1 MIPPRP
7 RGVGQRMASVRAVTD
22 LGGGGGQQQHGLA
35 CAILASVPLVRAM
48 ARVRTG
54 SPRAADAL
62 ARATLQRAIVAYMGA
77 MVPERCADGDLQPWL
92 LGLQRRLYTAGR
104 PERHASADDRAAAA
118 SGDAARG
125 TTAAW
130 QVLHRALLQLP
141 DDLRE
146 ALFLADGAGCDT
158 ADLARILGCGT
169 AEVRRR
175 VSAGRA
181 DLLAALAPPPPRA
194 VPPLYNALGPAEQ
207 AFRSGALFVAH
218 DRRPAAGRGRAAT
231 AMAPLRPVPP
241 AARLD
246 ERRDFTLRLN
256 IALYR
261 ALERGCAHV
270 TEGRALRQLIAREKA
285 ALTRAARPSIVSRC
299 SRDRSRTNWLRL
311 MFIAYACP

>member
-1 MIPPRP
+1 MMTPRP
-7 RGVGQRMASVRAVTD
+7 QRVGRRMASVRAVTD
-22 LGGGGGQQQHGLA
+22 LGGDAGHPQHGLA
-35 CAILASVPLVRAM
+35 CSILASVPLLRAL

-62 ARATLQRAIVAYMGA
+62 ARATLQRAIVAYVGD

-92 LGLQRRLYTAGR
+92 LGLQRHLYAAGR
-104 PERHASADDRAAAA
+104 PERHASADDCAATA

-181 DLLAALAPPPPRA
+181 ALLAALAPPPPPRA
-194 VPPLYNALGPAEQ
+194 VPPLYNGGTAEQ
-207 AFRSGALFVAH
+207 AFRPGAVLVAH

-231 AMAPLRPVPP
+231 VMAPLRPVPP

-246 ERRDFTLRLN
+246 ERRDFISRLN

-270 TEGRALRQLIAREKA
+270 TEGRALRRLIAREKA
-285 ALTRAARPSIVSRC
+285 ALTRAARPSTVSRC
-299 SRDRSRTNWLRL
+299 SRGRSRTNWLRL
-311 MFIAYACP
+311 MFIAYACS

>member
-7 RGVGQRMASVRAVTD
+7 QRVGRRMASVRAVTD
-22 LGGGGGQQQHGLA
+22 LGGDAGHPQHGLA
-35 CAILASVPLVRAM
+35 CSILASVPLLRAL

-54 SPRAADAL
+54 SPCAADAL
-62 ARATLQRAIVAYMGA
+62 VRATLQRAIVAYVGD

-92 LGLQRRLYTAGR
+92 LDLQRRLYAAGR

-118 SGDAARG
+118 SGDVARG

-146 ALFLADGAGCDT
+146 ALFLADGAGSDT

-169 AEVRRR
+169 AELHRR

-181 DLLAALAPPPPRA
+181 ALLAALAPPA
-194 VPPLYNALGPAEQ
+194 HVVPPLYKGGTAEQ
-207 AFRSGALFVAH
+207 AFRPGAVLVAH

-231 AMAPLRPVPP
+231 AMAPFRPVPP

-261 ALERGCAHV
+261 TLERGCAHV
-270 TEGRALRQLIAREKA
+270 TEGRALRRLIAREKA
-285 ALTRAARPSIVSRC
+285 ALTRAARPSTASRC
-299 SRDRSRTNWLRL
+299 SRGSSRTNWLRL